1 MKKWVVAALNKENAV
16 RISKQFNI
24 HILPSMLLDVMNF
37 DSDEEIED
45 FLSNDCDFSDPYL
58 LTDMDKA
65 AQRISEAVNSFESIC
80 VYGDYDADGVTS
92 TALLYSYLCEAG
104 ANAVFYIPSRDTE
117 GYGLNNA
124 AIEKLKESGV
134 SLLITVDNGISAC
147 EQVDFA
153 NALGIDVIITD
164 HHTPPEILPNA
175 KAVVNPHRKDDL
187 SPFRDFS
194 GVGVVFKLIMALE
207 DETLDIDEL
216 ADKYS
221 DIAALG
227 TIGDVVSL
235 TGENRK
241 LVKAGL
247 YNINSYHNTGIQA
260 LRECSGNK
268 NKEMSAMNV
277 AFTLV
282 PRLNA
287 VGRLGLSEKSVQLLL
302 SDNKAQAD
310 LIANELDEDN
320 RSRQEIE
327 QRILESIEDE
337 LRADESLKL
346 RRVIVIAG
354 EGWHQGVIGIAAAR
368 IKDRYGKPTVI
379 ITYDG
384 DSAKG
389 SARSIEGFSM
399 CDAVAYC
406 KDLLTVYGGHPM
418 AAGMSLPRENIDAF
432 REKIN
437 EFAYSLE
444 YIPLPTVKIV
454 CKLNPAVLS
463 VEMVESLEILE
474 PYGAGNPSP
483 VFGLYN
489 LTLSG
494 IYPVSGG
501 KHLRLV
507 FKRGN
512 CELSAMYFGI
522 TQEQF
527 PYIPGDILNLAV
539 TLSVNEYNCTKS
551 VSVFV
556 KEISFSNMD
565 LEKHMYSN
573 VMYEDL
579 RMGRTADSTVKKELS
594 VTREECASVY
604 RFLKANGGFAY
615 DKEILYRRL
624 NNSSISMGKLMV
636 ILRAM
641 QELKLITM
649 NSTSNMLNI
658 KIVNNPPKVNLLSA
672 PILKDLL

>member
-1 MKKWVVAALNKENAV
+1 MKKWEIAALDKENAG

-37 DSDEEIED
+37 ESDEEIED
-45 FLSNDCDFSDPYL
+45 FLSNDCDFSEPYL
-58 LTDMDKA
+58 ITDMDKA
-65 AQRISEAVNSFESIC
+65 VDRISKAVNSFESVC

-92 TALLYSYLCEAG
+92 TAMLYSYLCESG
-104 ANAVFYIPSRDTE
+104 ANVVYYIPSRDTE

-134 SLLITVDNGISAC
+134 TLLITVDNGISAC

-175 KAVVNPHRKDDL
+175 KAVVNPHRKDDI
-187 SPFRDFS
+187 SPFKDFS

-287 VGRLGLSEKSVQLLL
+287 VGRLGLSQKSVQLLL
-302 SDNKAQAD
+302 SDDKAEAD
-310 LIANELDEDN
+310 LIANELNEDN

-327 QRILESIEDE
+327 QQILESIEDA
-337 LRADESLKL
+337 LLADESLRL

-379 ITYDG
+379 ITYDC

-418 AAGMSLPRENIDAF
+418 AAGMSLPKENIDAF

-437 EFAYSLE
+437 EFAYSME
-444 YIPLPTVKIV
+444 YIPFPTVKIV

-463 VEMVESLEILE
+463 VDMVESLEILE
-474 PYGAGNPSP
+474 PYGSGNPTP

-507 FKRGN
+507 FRRGN
-512 CELSAMYFGI
+512 CELSAMYFGM
-522 TQEQF
+522 TQERF
-527 PYIPGDILNLAV
+527 PYIPGDVLNLAV
-539 TLSVNEYNCTKS
+539 TLSVNEYNCTKN
-551 VSVFV
+551 VSVFI
-556 KEISFSNMD
+556 KEISFSNLD
-565 LEKHMYSN
+565 LEKLMNSN

-579 RMGRTADSTVKKELS
+579 RMGRPTDSTVKKDLS

-658 KIVNNPPKVNLLSA
+658 KVVNNPSKVNLLSA

>member
-1 MKKWVVAALNKENAV
+1 MKKWEIAALDKENAG

-37 DSDEEIED
+37 ESDEEIED

-58 LTDMDKA
+58 ITDMDKA
-65 AQRISEAVNSFESIC
+65 VERISKAVNSFESVC

-92 TALLYSYLCEAG
+92 TAMLYSYLCESG
-104 ANAVFYIPSRDTE
+104 ANVVYYIPSRDTE

-134 SLLITVDNGISAC
+134 TLLITVDNGISAC
-147 EQVDFA
+147 GQVDFA

-175 KAVVNPHRKDDL
+175 KAVVNPHRKDDI
-187 SPFRDFS
+187 SPFKDFS

-287 VGRLGLSEKSVQLLL
+287 VGRLGLSQKSVQLLL
-302 SDNKAQAD
+302 SDDKAEAD
-310 LIANELDEDN
+310 LIANELNEDN

-327 QRILESIEDE
+327 QQILESIEDA
-337 LRADESLKL
+337 LLADESLKL

-418 AAGMSLPRENIDAF
+418 AAGMSLPKENIDAF

-437 EFAYSLE
+437 EFAYSME
-444 YIPLPTVKIV
+444 YIPFPTVKIV

-463 VEMVESLEILE
+463 VDMVESLEILE
-474 PYGAGNPSP
+474 PYGSGNPTP

-507 FKRGN
+507 FRRGN
-512 CELSAMYFGI
+512 CELSAMYFGM
-522 TQEQF
+522 TQERF
-527 PYIPGDILNLAV
+527 PYIPGDVLNLAV
-539 TLSVNEYNCTKS
+539 TLSVNEYNCTKN
-551 VSVFV
+551 VSVFI
-556 KEISFSNMD
+556 KEISFSNLD
-565 LEKHMYSN
+565 LEKLMNSN

-579 RMGRTADSTVKKELS
+579 RMGRPTDSTVKKELS

-658 KIVNNPPKVNLLSA
+658 KVVNNPSKVNLLSA

>member
-58 LTDMDKA
+58 ITDMDKA

-187 SPFRDFS
+187 SPFKDFS

-320 RSRQEIE
+320 RSRQDIE

-437 EFAYSLE
+437 EFAYSLG

-579 RMGRTADSTVKKELS
+579 RMGRAADSIVKKELS

-615 DKEILYRRL
+615 DKEILYCRL
-624 NNSSISMGKLMV
+624 NNGSISMGKLMV

>member
-58 LTDMDKA
+58 ITDMDKA

-187 SPFRDFS
+187 SPFKDFS

-463 VEMVESLEILE
+463 VEMVESFEILE

-615 DKEILYRRL
+615 DKEILYCRL